1 MPIQSVKKIVQHSP
15 KLMFDLV
22 SDIKEY
28 PKFVP
33 GCKKIIISESTY
45 ENDNNVIISKMTVG
59 VGLILENFTS
69 KITLDSDNCTIVV
82 NNYDGLFKKLN
93 NVWIFE
99 KDKNGC
105 MVHFTIDFELIQTP
119 ISPLI
124 ALMFSKVFD
133 KYINA
138 FERRANELYC

>member
-33 GCKKIIISESTY
+33 GCKKIIISESAY
-45 ENDNNVIISKMTVG
+45 ENDSNVIIAKMTVG

-82 NNYDGLFKKLN
+82 NNYEGLFKKLN
-93 NVWIFE
+93 NVLINLMITKIPNE
-99 KDKNGC
+99 SKYC
-105 MVHFTIDFELIQTP
+105 VELIQTP

-124 ALMFSKVFD
+124 ALMFSKVFN

-138 FERRANELYC
+138 FEQRANELYC